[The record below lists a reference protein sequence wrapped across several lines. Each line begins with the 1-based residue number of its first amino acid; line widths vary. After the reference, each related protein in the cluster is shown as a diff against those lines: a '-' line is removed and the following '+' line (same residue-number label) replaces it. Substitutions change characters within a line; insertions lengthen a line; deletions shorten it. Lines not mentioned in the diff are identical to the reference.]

1 MTTVS
6 PHRVL
11 VADDELPSRQYVC
24 ELVRQDPRFEVV
36 AVSDSGQ
43 STVAQSQEIHL
54 DAVFLDI
61 QMPGMDGFEVLE
73 ALHGSNPLVVF
84 VTAYGDYAL
93 QAFENEAFDY
103 VKKPIDPSR
112 FSRVLDRIHQRL
124 VEKKI
129 VTLQSPQV
137 TSTNV
142 TKTISTS
149 SIQQEKKILN
159 AVRQDLVYQE
169 SEIQL
174 IESASNYVDVRI
186 NGESHLVRETL
197 ENFCR
202 SLSST
207 DFVRVHRSFVV
218 NVRWVH
224 KMQYGKSGSAE
235 LCLVD
240 GHLVPVSRSR
250 RKEVASI
257 IRRLIDPSDMDD
269 YVI

>member
-1 MTTVS
+1 VTTVS

-129 VTLQSPQV
+129 VTSQSPQV

>member
-36 AVSDSGQ
+36 AVSDSGP
-43 STVAQSQEIHL
+43 STVAQSQEVHL

-73 ALHGSNPLVVF
+73 ALQGSSPLVVF

-129 VTLQSPQV
+129 ATSQPQV
-137 TSTNV
+137 HATNV
-142 TKTISTS
+142 TAKTSTT

-218 NVRWVH
+218 NVRWVR

-240 GHLVPVSRSR
+240 GHVVPVSRSR

-257 IRRLIDPSDMDD
+257 MRRLIDPSDIDD